1 EQDDKGWDA
10 RKRAYCLKIQP
21 ATGSFA
27 RNLIYSTKPVQF
39 TNFIYS
45 IVNTVAPFMTGTV
58 AIYIVAFS
66 LVVFIYDIF
75 FGDGSIFE
83 WFCYI
88 MIGLALAGLFV
99 YILALFLSPIYEK
112 EQDWRNWAK
121 EHCKVIEKREGATTT
136 GVGISL
142 KGQAGVFLG
151 GEPDQTGYLCDDGVT
166 YWKNE

>member
-1 EQDDKGWDA
+1 M
-10 RKRAYCLKIQP
+10 
-21 ATGSFA
+21 
-27 RNLIYSTKPVQF
+27 VQF

-83 WFCYI
+83 WFCNI

-151 GEPDQTGYLCDDGVT
+151 
-166 YWKNE
+166 

>member
-1 EQDDKGWDA
+1 M
-10 RKRAYCLKIQP
+10 
-21 ATGSFA
+21 
-27 RNLIYSTKPVQF
+27 VQF

-112 EQDWRNWAK
+112 EQDW
-121 EHCKVIEKREGATTT
+121 
-136 GVGISL
+136 
-142 KGQAGVFLG
+142 
-151 GEPDQTGYLCDDGVT
+151 
-166 YWKNE
+166 